1 MRYGRQRWKLKGKI
15 EVNGKQSWDGEEM
28 VFLPLIVGLISIKV
42 CMLTPLA
49 AGKAG
54 VKNLPSHAPSAKTQK
69 QIIKLSRNEPL
80 LVFLTHLL
88 KCCSIVQFRC
98 YKTNQFL
105 RAVGEIFF
113 SNWSLSIT
121 CSISSLPPAS
131 QDSFLLAESSYAF
144 FPTSLQPRDTQS
156 LTPV

>member
-42 CMLTPLA
+42 CMLTPLPA
-49 AGKAG
+49 SKAG

-69 QIIKLSRNEPL
+69 QIIKLFKNEPQ

-88 KCCSIVQFRC
+88 KCCSVVQFRY
-98 YKTNQFL
+98 YKTNQFV

-113 SNWSLSIT
+113 PNRSLSIT
-121 CSISSLPPAS
+121 VPPLHCSWPPNTIISWLKVHM
-131 QDSFLLAESSYAF
+131 LAF
-144 FPTSLQPRDTQS
+144 QQTSNLEIPI
-156 LTPV
+156 L